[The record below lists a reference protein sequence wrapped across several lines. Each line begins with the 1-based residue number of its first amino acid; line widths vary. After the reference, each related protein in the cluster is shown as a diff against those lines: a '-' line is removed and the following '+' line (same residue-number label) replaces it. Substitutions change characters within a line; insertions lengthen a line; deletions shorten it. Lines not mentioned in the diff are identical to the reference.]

1 MNQAQSFDWDGNVGD
16 YDASRALNN
25 VHSGS
30 APSLAGFN
38 CEDERLQ
45 YTPYHD
51 PDDGNANR
59 KVEVAEPNLMV
70 TRAFVFHVMTLKILK
85 NNAVIYIFS
94 KYFLLSLEKDVRRNN
109 QILSSKRYQPTK
121 YHISSWRKK
130 LISTAS

>member
-38 CEDERLQ
+38 CEDERFQ

-51 PDDGNANR
+51 PDERNVNR
-59 KVEVAEPNLMV
+59 KNEVAEPNLMV
-70 TRAFVFHVMTLKILK
+70 TRAFAFHAICPFLT
-85 NNAVIYIFS
+85 NAVLYIFS
-94 KYFLLSLEKDVRRNN
+94 KYFLISLEKDVRRNN
-109 QILSSKRYQPTK
+109 QILISKRYQPTK
-121 YHISSWRKK
+121 CHISNWSEN

>member
-38 CEDERLQ
+38 CEDERFQ

-51 PDDGNANR
+51 PDERNVNR
-59 KVEVAEPNLMV
+59 KNEVAEPNLMV
-70 TRAFVFHVMTLKILK
+70 TRAFVLHAKSLQTLT
-85 NNAVIYIFS
+85 
-94 KYFLLSLEKDVRRNN
+94 
-109 QILSSKRYQPTK
+109 LSSRYFQNIFF
-121 YHISSWRKK
+121 Y
-130 LISTAS
+130 L